1 VQFGKGD
8 VKHSEKSS
16 VTRIGIEQV
25 NRRVKE
31 ARFFRGTLP
40 LSQSNMIGSMFT
52 LVAMFAN
59 CKQLLCGLD

>member
-1 VQFGKGD
+1 M
-8 VKHSEKSS
+8 KHSEKSS

-31 ARFFRGTLP
+31 SRFFRGTIP
-40 LSQSNMIGSMFT
+40 LSQSNMISSMFV

-59 CKQLLCGLD
+59 CKKLLCGLD